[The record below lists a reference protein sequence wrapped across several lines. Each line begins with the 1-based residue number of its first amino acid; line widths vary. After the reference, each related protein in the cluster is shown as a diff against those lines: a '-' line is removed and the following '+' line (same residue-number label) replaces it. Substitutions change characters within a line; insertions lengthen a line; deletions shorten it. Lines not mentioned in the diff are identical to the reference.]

1 MVYFQEKQTAG
12 EYRMNDLTHFDE
24 SGRSR
29 MVDVSAKQPT
39 LREATA
45 TGTVSMLPETFER
58 IMDGQI
64 QKGDVLAVAQVAG
77 IMAAK
82 QTGTIIPMCHPL
94 NLTSVTMQF
103 FPDAEKS
110 RIEVHATAKIIDRT
124 GIEMEALMAVSA
136 ACLTIYDMCKAID
149 RGMSISDIRLL
160 KKSGGKSG
168 SYSYTAQP

>member
-1 MVYFQEKQTAG
+1 MTG
-12 EYRMNDLTHFDE
+12 EHWMNDLTHFDE

-29 MVDVSAKQPT
+29 MVDVSEKKAT

-45 TGTVSMLPETFER
+45 TGTVSMLPETYER
-58 IMDGQI
+58 IMGGRI
-64 QKGDVLAVAQVAG
+64 KKGDVLAVAQVAG

-94 NLTSVTMQF
+94 NLTSVSMQF
-103 FPDAEKS
+103 FPREENS
-110 RIEVHATAKIIDRT
+110 QIEVQATAKIIDRT
-124 GIEMEALMAVSA
+124 GIEMEAMMAVSA

-149 RGMSISDIRLL
+149 RSMSISDIRLL

-168 SYSYTAQP
+168 TYSYTDQS

>member
-1 MVYFQEKQTAG
+1 
-12 EYRMNDLTHFDE
+12 MNDLTHFDE

-29 MVDVSAKQPT
+29 MVDVSEKEPT

-45 TGTVSMLPETFER
+45 TGTISMLPETFER
-58 IMDGQI
+58 IMGGRI
-64 QKGDVLAVAQVAG
+64 KKGDVLAVAQVAG

-103 FPDAEKS
+103 VPHAEKNT
-110 RIEVHATAKIIDRT
+110 IEVQATAKIIDRT

-136 ACLTIYDMCKAID
+136 GCLTIYDMCKAID

-168 SYSYTAQP
+168 IYAYTGQPG

>member
-1 MVYFQEKQTAG
+1 
-12 EYRMNDLTHFDE
+12 MNDLTHFDE

-29 MVDVSAKQPT
+29 MVDVSEKKAT

-45 TGTVSMLPETFER
+45 TGTVSMLPETFKR
-58 IMDGQI
+58 IMSGRI
-64 QKGDVLAVAQVAG
+64 KKGDVLAVAQVAG

-94 NLTSVTMQF
+94 NLTSVSMQF
-103 FPDAEKS
+103 FPREENCQ
-110 RIEVHATAKIIDRT
+110 IEVQATAKIIDRT
-124 GIEMEALMAVSA
+124 GIEMEAMMAVSA

-149 RGMSISDIRLL
+149 RSMSISDMRLL

-168 SYSYTAQP
+168 TYSYTDQS

>member
-1 MVYFQEKQTAG
+1 
-12 EYRMNDLTHFDE
+12 MNDLTHFDE

-29 MVDVSAKQPT
+29 MVDVSEKAPT
-39 LREATA
+39 LREAIA

-58 IMDGQI
+58 IMSGQI
-64 QKGDVLAVAQVAG
+64 KKGDVLAVAQVAG

-103 FPDAEKS
+103 FPQAENS
-110 RIEVHATAKIIDRT
+110 RIEVRATAKIIDRT

-149 RGMSISDIRLL
+149 RSMSISDIRLL

-168 SYSYTAQP
+168 TYSYEG

>member
-1 MVYFQEKQTAG
+1 
-12 EYRMNDLTHFDE
+12 MNDLTHFDE

-45 TGTVSMLPETFER
+45 KGTVSMLPETFER
-58 IMDGQI
+58 IMGGQI
-64 QKGDVLAVAQVAG
+64 KKGDVLAVAQVAG

-103 FPDAEKS
+103 FPHAENS
-110 RIEVHATAKIIDRT
+110 QIEVQATAKIIDRT

-160 KKSGGKSG
+160 KKTGGKSG
-168 SYSYTAQP
+168 SYSYTDQP

>member
-1 MVYFQEKQTAG
+1 
-12 EYRMNDLTHFDE
+12 MNDLTHFDE

-29 MVDVSAKQPT
+29 MVDVSEKKAT

-58 IMDGQI
+58 IMSGRI
-64 QKGDVLAVAQVAG
+64 NKGDVLAVAQVAG

-103 FPDAEKS
+103 FPHAENNQ
-110 RIEVHATAKIIDRT
+110 IEVQATAKIIDRT
-124 GIEMEALMAVSA
+124 GIEMEALMAVTA
-136 ACLTIYDMCKAID
+136 GCLTIYDMCKAID
-149 RGMSISDIRLL
+149 RSMSISDMRLL

-168 SYSYTAQP
+168 TYSYKG

>member
-1 MVYFQEKQTAG
+1 
-12 EYRMNDLTHFDE
+12 MNDLTHFDE

-29 MVDVSAKQPT
+29 MVDVSEKKAT

-58 IMDGQI
+58 IMSGRI
-64 QKGDVLAVAQVAG
+64 KKGDVLAVAQVAG

-94 NLTSVTMQF
+94 NLTSVSMQF
-103 FPDAEKS
+103 FPLEENS
-110 RIEVHATAKIIDRT
+110 QIEVQATAKIIDRT
-124 GIEMEALMAVSA
+124 GIEMEAMMAVSA

-149 RGMSISDIRLL
+149 RSMSISDMRLL

-168 SYSYTAQP
+168 TYSYADQS

>member
-1 MVYFQEKQTAG
+1 
-12 EYRMNDLTHFDE
+12 MNDLTHFDE

-29 MVDVSAKQPT
+29 MVDVSAKNPT

-45 TGTVSMLPETFER
+45 TGTVSMQPETFER
-58 IMDGQI
+58 IMSGRI

-82 QTGTIIPMCHPL
+82 KTGAIIPMCHPL

-103 FPDAEKS
+103 YP
-110 RIEVHATAKIIDRT
+110 RPGHNQIEVQATAKIIDRT
-124 GIEMEALMAVSA
+124 GVEMEALMAVTA

-149 RGMSISDIRLL
+149 RSMSISDIRLL

-168 SYSYTAQP
+168 TYAYTDRGEEK

>member
-1 MVYFQEKQTAG
+1 MTG
-12 EYRMNDLTHFDE
+12 EHRMNDLTHFDE

-29 MVDVSAKQPT
+29 MVDVSGKQPT

-58 IMDGQI
+58 IMSGQI
-64 QKGDVLAVAQVAG
+64 KKGDVLAVAQVAG

-103 FPDAEKS
+103 FPHAANS
-110 RIEVHATAKIIDRT
+110 QIEVQATAKIIDRT

-136 ACLTIYDMCKAID
+136 ACLTVYDMCKAID
-149 RGMSISDIRLL
+149 RSMSISDIRLL

-168 SYSYTAQP
+168 TYVYAGER

>member
-1 MVYFQEKQTAG
+1 MS
-12 EYRMNDLTHFDE
+12 DLTHFDE

-29 MVDVSAKQPT
+29 MVDVSEKEPT

-58 IMDGQI
+58 IMSGQI
-64 QKGDVLAVAQVAG
+64 KKGDVLAVAQVAG

-94 NLTSVTMQF
+94 NLTSVSMRF
-103 FPDAEKS
+103 FPRAEQNQ
-110 RIEVHATAKIIDRT
+110 IEVQATAKIIDRT
-124 GIEMEALMAVSA
+124 GVEMEAMLAVSA
-136 ACLTIYDMCKAID
+136 ACLTMYDMCKAID
-149 RGMSISDIRLL
+149 RSMSISDIRLL

-168 SYSYTAQP
+168 TYVYSNQL